1 MGYDTRGVSIL
12 NNAVMSIQVGLE
24 DLASG
29 TPGRMLSSVRNLHA
43 GVLLLLKARLLELSP
58 AGSDEVLLKQKIKPR
73 IGTGGQLEFVGSGKK
88 TVEVEEIKQR
98 LAALGVNVEWKR
110 IERLTLERNNIEHY
124 YAQVS
129 HEAMRGLA
137 ADVLLIVRD
146 FTLRELKQEPR
157 ALLGDAAWEHLLKNK
172 EVFDAE
178 RAACISALRRVNWSS
193 NALAEACE
201 NYGCADCAARLWY
214 PIDPA
219 AELDDIVL
227 ECRSCGAT
235 EGADQFAAEALR
247 QHFAFDAMRAVQ
259 DGGTDPLATCP
270 ECVHQTFVLEE
281 DACARCGYERA
292 QCECVRCGAELSV
305 EEQEFEGLCGYCDH
319 VTSKDD

>member
-1 MGYDTRGVSIL
+1 MSIL

-24 DLASG
+24 DLSSG
-29 TPGRMLSSVRNLHA
+29 GAGRMLSSVRNLHA

-73 IGTGGQLEFVGSGKK
+73 IGASGELEFVGSGKK

-98 LAALGVNVEWKR
+98 LTALSVNVEWKR

-129 HEAMRGLA
+129 DEAMRGLA

-146 FTLRELKQEPR
+146 FTLQELKQEPR
-157 ALLGDAAWEHLLKNK
+157 ALFGDAAWEHLLKNK
-172 EVFDAE
+172 EVSDAE
-178 RAACISALRRVNWSS
+178 RAACIAALRGVSWRS

-201 NYGCADCAARLWY
+201 DYACSDCAARLWY
-214 PIDPA
+214 PGDPEV
-219 AELDDIVL
+219 ELDELVL
-227 ECRSCGAT
+227 ECRSCGT
-235 EGADQFAAEALR
+235 TQEADQFVPDALR
-247 QHFAFDAMRAVQ
+247 QRYAFDAMRAVQ
-259 DGGTDPLATCP
+259 EGGTDPLATCP
-270 ECVHQTFVLEE
+270 ECGHQTFVLEE

-292 QCECVRCGAELSV
+292 YSECMRCGAELSV
-305 EEQEFEGLCGYCDH
+305 EEQEFEGVCGYCDH
-319 VTSKDD
+319 VASKDD